1 MLCSR
6 DFHRKS
12 PYNNETKDQMWMS
25 IIGDSHDAICGCD
38 QPFAHLLTN
47 IFPLGHTDRDKTIN
61 QIIWRDFKQL
71 CRSGGDADKRDGC
84 PETSTFAAAATTKK
98 DGAEEEDP
106 ENLEKLFAENAAE
119 EGTR

>member
-25 IIGDSHDAICGCD
+25 IIGDSHDAICGCE

-47 IFPLGHTDRDKTIN
+47 IFPIGHKDRDKTIN

-71 CRSGGDADKRDGC
+71 CHSGGDAADVTGG
-84 PETSTFAAAATTKK
+84 PENAIMPLPSAATKELDE
-98 DGAEEEDP
+98 DGPEE
-106 ENLEKLFAENAAE
+106 LEKLFAEREDAG
-119 EGTR
+119 EGAR